1 MKYLLLI
8 VLVAACSSPEKPT
21 APAER
26 KKPNRAEMCADPKT
40 APDVRK
46 MLCE

>member
-1 MKYLLLI
+1 M
-8 VLVAACSSPEKPT
+8 VMACSAPEHT
-21 APAER
+21 APAKH
-26 KKPNRAEMCADPKT
+26 KKPTKEEMCADPKT